1 MMKICFLKLRVRDF
15 GWYRNAV
22 HGSTK
27 LFMAELSSDRLHEKV
42 TRSRLDI
49 WFFKKMPLEMA
60 IDQQM
65 KEDGHD
71 QNY

>member
-1 MMKICFLKLRVRDF
+1 
-15 GWYRNAV
+15 
-22 HGSTK
+22 
-27 LFMAELSSDRLHEKV
+27 MAELSSDRLHEKV

-49 WFFKKMPLEMA
+49 WFFKKMSLEMA